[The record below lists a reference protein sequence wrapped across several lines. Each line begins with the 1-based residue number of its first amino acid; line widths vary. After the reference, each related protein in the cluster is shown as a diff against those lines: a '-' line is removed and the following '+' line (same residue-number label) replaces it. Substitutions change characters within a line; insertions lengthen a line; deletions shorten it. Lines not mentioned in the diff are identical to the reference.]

1 MVLEV
6 RGQQRDCF
14 TGWAGWRGNR
24 CFISQSP
31 AGALLAP
38 STGVF
43 IVFYKGCVWPGSS
56 PFNVTAHW
64 GTGKEQAA
72 TWCEIKIGGVIWQ
85 WDTLWTARRSNH
97 SILQETNPGYLLE
110 GLILKLSSN
119 TLATWCEEK
128 TPWKRTWCWKRLRA
142 GGGRGDRG
150 WDGWMTSPTQ
160 CTWVWVNSRWL
171 WRTGKPGML
180 QSMGSKKVGHN
191 LVTEQLQLLHPHCII

>member
-1 MVLEV
+1 MTNQDSVLGSRNITLPTMVRIVKAMIFPVVMYRYESWTIKKSEC
-6 RGQQRDCF
+6 QRIDAF
-14 TGWAGWRGNR
+14 ELWYWSWLLRAPWA
-24 CFISQSP
+24 
-31 AGALLAP
+31 
-38 STGVF
+38 T
-43 IVFYKGCVWPGSS
+43 
-56 PFNVTAHW
+56 
-64 GTGKEQAA
+64 
-72 TWCEIKIGGVIWQ
+72 
-85 WDTLWTARRSNH
+85 RRSNQ
-97 SILQETNPGYLLE
+97 SILKEISPKKSLE
-110 GLILKLSSN
+110 VLVLKLSSN